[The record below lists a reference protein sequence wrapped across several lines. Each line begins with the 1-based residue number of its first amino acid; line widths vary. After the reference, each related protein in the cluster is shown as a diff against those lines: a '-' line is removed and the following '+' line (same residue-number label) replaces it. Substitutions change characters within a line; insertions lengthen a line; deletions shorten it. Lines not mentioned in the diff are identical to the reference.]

1 MIWAHTIHFSLM
13 KEGQLLDSQDSPV
26 EEGPGG
32 RFTSLRDLGEQHR
45 VLILIQMKYSKCFSQ
60 GAVGH
65 RCLQMSF
72 LTKLMKEVIPLQKC
86 LEVSKWVV
94 QQGFLVCFPLCRVEL
109 QEQLEVCREEIS
121 ILGSHLLEEAL
132 VHHLLQDSNSKSFSQ
147 MINKSKIS
155 EGINLIS

>member
-1 MIWAHTIHFSLM
+1 MIWAHTIHFNLM
-13 KEGQLLDSQDSPV
+13 RGGLLQDNQDSPV
-26 EEGPGG
+26 EEAPGG
-32 RFTSLRDLGEQHR
+32 RFTSLRDLGVQRR
-45 VLILIQMKYSKCFSQ
+45 VLTLIQMKYSKCFSL
-60 GAVGH
+60 GAVGL
-65 RCLQMSF
+65 RCLLMSF

-94 QQGFLVCFPLCRVEL
+94 QQGFQECFNLCKVEL
-109 QEQLEVCREEIS
+109 QEQLGACLEEIS
-121 ILGSHLLEEAL
+121 ILGSHLQVGAL

>member
-1 MIWAHTIHFSLM
+1 MIWAHTIHL
-13 KEGQLLDSQDSPV
+13 KGGQLQDNQDSPV
-26 EEGPGG
+26 EEALGG
-32 RFTSLRDLGEQHR
+32 RFTSPRDLGELRR
-45 VLILIQMKYSKCFSQ
+45 VLILIQMKYSKCFSL
-60 GAVGH
+60 GAVGL
-65 RCLQMSF
+65 RCLPMSI
-72 LTKLMKEVIPLQKC
+72 LTKLMKEVIPLLKC
-86 LEVSKWVV
+86 LEVSKWGVH
-94 QQGFLVCFPLCRVEL
+94 QGFLVCFPLCRVEL